1 MKNFVGKRQK
11 KATNHIDLWPMK
23 YHLNYIDVAQTA
35 SVLNV
40 SRNYVYE
47 LVRQRKIPFY
57 KPFGKKLMFKQDEL
71 HAVIESSKVQSIT
84 PIAELKQQANEK
96 RLRGSIHNG

>member
-1 MKNFVGKRQK
+1 M
-11 KATNHIDLWPMK
+11 I
-23 YHLNYIDVAQTA
+23 YIEYIDVVAAA
-35 SVLNV
+35 SILNV
-40 SRNYVYE
+40 SQKYIYE
-47 LVRQRKIPFY
+47 LVRQRKIIFY
-57 KPFGKKLMFKQDEL
+57 KPFGKRLMFKQEEL